1 MNISILIISVSAQG
15 KQMLTFFNPHASLVL
30 YVCFYYVTCSFL
42 LSSLTGRSSTLAH
55 YDIYA
60 SLPTSLKKEVLV
72 RSRTDGDY
80 DTLQRRRALVEN
92 KSPAELSQ
100 ITNFSEIPL
109 PSRIEEW
116 LHASHDR

>member
-1 MNISILIISVSAQG
+1 MLIFPLSNLPLLLTYVRTFLKSRNVLAQFSFSI
-15 KQMLTFFNPHASLVL
+15 
-30 YVCFYYVTCSFL
+30 
-42 LSSLTGRSSTLAH
+42 SSLTGRSSTLAH